1 MLLNDSVQA
10 FVLGILQGLTE
21 FLPISSSAHLILLPW
36 FLGWEPMGLIFDVV
50 LHGGTTLAV
59 LIYFHKDWKE
69 LIQQLIKHWNKPS
82 RRESPLLGALFVGA
96 IPAGLVGW
104 QAQGLIESS
113 LRGPLVIGITLCAFG
128 LLLGWSDRTARQTHN
143 LRSITM
149 REGLLIGLAQALAL
163 VPGVSRAGVTISV
176 ALMLGFSRAD
186 SARFSFL
193 LGTPLMMGATL
204 NSLYQL
210 WKSQINDMSTV
221 LPLLIG
227 VIFSFISAFLC
238 IRYLFQFLQTH
249 TYFPFVIYRLLLAA
263 CIFVWL
269 LL

>member
-1 MLLNDSVQA
+1 MLVNDSVQA

-59 LIYFHKDWKE
+59 LIYFHKDWKK
-69 LIQQLIKHWNKPS
+69 LIQQLIKQWMKPS
-82 RRESPLLGALFVGA
+82 RGASPLLGTLIVGTL
-96 IPAGLVGW
+96 PAALVGW
-104 QAQGLIESS
+104 GAQGLIEGF
-113 LRGPLVIGITLCAFG
+113 LRGPLVIGTTLGAFG
-128 LLLGWSDRTARQTHN
+128 LLLGWSDSNARQT
-143 LRSITM
+143 RSLSGITM
-149 REGLLIGLAQALAL
+149 REGLLIGLVQALAL

-193 LGTPLMMGATL
+193 LGTPLMLGATF
-204 NSLYQL
+204 NSLYL
-210 WKSQINDMSTV
+210 LGKSQINDLSTV
-221 LPLLIG
+221 LPLLVG
-227 VIFSFISAFLC
+227 VIFSFVSAFLC

-249 TYFPFVIYRLLLAA
+249 TYRPFVIYRLLLAA

>member
-1 MLLNDSVQA
+1 
-10 FVLGILQGLTE
+10 VLGILQGLTE

-36 FLGWEPMGLIFDVV
+36 LLGWEPMGLTFDVV

-59 LIYFHKDWKE
+59 LIYFHKEWKE
-69 LIQQLIKHWNKPS
+69 LSQQWFKQWTQAS
-82 RRESPLLGALFVGA
+82 RGESTLLGALIVGT

-104 QAQGLIESS
+104 LAQGFIESY
-113 LRGPLVIGITLCAFG
+113 LRGPLLIGMTLCAFG
-128 LLLGWSDRTARQTHN
+128 LLLGWSDSTARQTRS
-143 LRSITM
+143 LSSITM
-149 REGLLIGLAQALAL
+149 KEGLLIGLAQALAL

-193 LGTPLMMGATL
+193 LGTPLLMGATF
-204 NSLYQL
+204 NSLYLL
-210 WKSQINDMSTV
+210 WKSQINDLSTV

-227 VIFSFISAFLC
+227 VIFSFVSAFLC
-238 IRYLFQFLQTH
+238 IRYLLQFLQSH

-263 CIFVWL
+263 LVFVWL